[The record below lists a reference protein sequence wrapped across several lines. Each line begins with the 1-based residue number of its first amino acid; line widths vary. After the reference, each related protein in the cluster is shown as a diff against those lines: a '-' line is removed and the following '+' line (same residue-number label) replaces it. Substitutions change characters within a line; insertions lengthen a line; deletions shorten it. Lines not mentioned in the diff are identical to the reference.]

1 MVTKMDIELDES
13 WESLSRVYM
22 KELQKDLELGR
33 ELEIVLDQWKDQLS
47 DLLRVLLMEQLFE

>member
-22 KELQKDLELGR
+22 KELQKGLELGR

-47 DLLRVLLMEQLFE
+47 DLL

>member
-33 ELEIVLDQWKDQLS
+33 ELEIALDQWKDQLS
-47 DLLRVLLMEQLFE
+47 DLL